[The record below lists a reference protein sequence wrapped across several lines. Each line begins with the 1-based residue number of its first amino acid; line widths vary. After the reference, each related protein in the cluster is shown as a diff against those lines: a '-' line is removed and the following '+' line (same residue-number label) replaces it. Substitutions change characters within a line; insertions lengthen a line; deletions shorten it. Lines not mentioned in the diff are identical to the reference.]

1 MVTNRRAQ
9 PMAWNPEGTG
19 GEPYVVWGVSPE
31 ALTLHNSDAE
41 QILRFVA
48 AYHPDHY
55 SSFIAI
61 MIMEQVRGEK
71 IKILLEEVFTTNPYN
86 PMTFL
91 MLLVPGAIAQ
101 RIEELGEDEEWDL
114 EWNRLSD
121 EILS

>member
-1 MVTNRRAQ
+1 
-9 PMAWNPEGTG
+9 MAWNPEGTG

-31 ALTLHNSDAE
+31 VLTLHNSGAE

-48 AYHPDHY
+48 AHHPDHY

-61 MIMEQVRGEK
+61 MMMEQVRGEK
-71 IKILLEEVFTTNPYN
+71 IKILLEDVFTANPYD
-86 PMTFL
+86 PMPFL
-91 MLLVPGAIAQ
+91 MLLVPGAITQ
-101 RIEELGEDEEWDL
+101 RIEELGQDEEWDL

>member
-1 MVTNRRAQ
+1 
-9 PMAWNPEGTG
+9 MAWNPEGTG

-31 ALTLHNSDAE
+31 ALTLHNSEAE

-61 MIMEQVRGEK
+61 MMMEGVRGEK